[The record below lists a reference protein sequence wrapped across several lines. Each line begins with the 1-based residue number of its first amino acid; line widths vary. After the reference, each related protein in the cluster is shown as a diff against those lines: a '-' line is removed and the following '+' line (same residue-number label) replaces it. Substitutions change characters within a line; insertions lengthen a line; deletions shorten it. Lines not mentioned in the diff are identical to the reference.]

1 MTDLLRYASR
11 PAIVVVLIVVAMV
24 FLHYATAPE
33 PTVDLGP
40 FKRIEYIMRGT
51 NV

>member
-1 MTDLLRYASR
+1 MIYILP
-11 PAIVVVLIVVAMV
+11 PAIVVATIVAAMV

-40 FKRIEYIMRGT
+40 FKGIKNIMRGT
-51 NV
+51 EI